1 EYILKV
7 GKKFSIPSIR
17 IEHITPKIIQLL
29 EKCGVRTITIAPET
43 GTESLRYNLG
53 KKISNDKILDV
64 LSLIKESGIKNV
76 KFYFLIGLPNESDE
90 DIEGIIRFFQLIE
103 KIGFKHNE
111 LRVNINPFIPKLN
124 TPYENQCYYYLSENL
139 NNFRLKFNTLK
150 QELNKIS
157 SIKIKFKEPKRI
169 INNARLQALFSLG
182 DRNISNLLI
191 AYYFNGAN
199 MGALRRAEK
208 DLDFSIDNYFKK
220 IQDGYKPWN
229 FSNK

>member
-1 EYILKV
+1 V
-7 GKKFSIPSIR
+7 GKLFSIPSIR
-17 IEHITPKIIQLL
+17 IDHITPKIIQLL
-29 EKCGVRTITIAPET
+29 EKSGVKTITIAPET

-53 KKISNDKILDV
+53 KKITNDKIIDV

-76 KFYFLIGLPNESDE
+76 KFYFLVGLPNETDE
-90 DIEGIIRFFQLIE
+90 DIEEIIKFFKSVE
-103 KIGFKHNE
+103 KIGFNHNE
-111 LRVNINPFIPKLN
+111 LKVNVNPFIPKLN

-139 NNFRLKFNTLK
+139 NNFKLKFKALK
-150 QELNKIS
+150 QQLNKIS
-157 SIKIKFKEPKRI
+157 SIKIKFKELKNI

-182 DRNISNLLI
+182 DRNISNLLL

-208 DLDFSIDNYFKK
+208 DLDFSINNYFKK
-220 IQDGYKPWN
+220 VQDGYKPWN